1 MKALE
6 LKAESIIS
14 KNLGAMKK
22 NIFRVL
28 LAVGVVA
35 TVFAGCKKSE
45 FQQVQEPIKVTL
57 RADRPG
63 VQDETKTQLDGTD
76 VLWSVG
82 DKIGVT
88 DNAGANAT
96 NNAFTNDAT
105 DASATTTF
113 TGETAV
119 SGQLYAYY
127 PYSTEVVNTN
137 GAKPTIKTVQNPSS
151 NASFDGSCDV
161 LVSKPFSVSPE
172 GTQLSD
178 LVFRR
183 LTAVLKIVIKGEG
196 LPSGETIKS
205 ITLESS
211 ETNLTGKVNVSFD
224 KFDLDGFTSATN
236 SAKSVTVNAATP
248 FAVDGTTGL
257 FACVYP
263 GKFAAGSKLTVSG
276 TTSNCSFKKEIDIT
290 SDLVFERG
298 KITTLN
304 VTIGTAN
311 VTPSASFIF
320 NSDAGLASLGIDK
333 PNTGDG
339 TNLGN
344 NRYLVGPISM
354 IATDGTKE
362 TRVYN
367 SSGTTDL
374 RVYKDGGS
382 LSFSGATITK
392 IQLTGKDL
400 NNLSPISGTY
410 ENGTWT
416 GSAESVKFTA
426 SGTAN
431 INTIVVTYTAG
442 TTYSEYTVSCA
453 PADGGTLS
461 ASSTLAKAGTEIT
474 LTATPNNEY
483 VFNNDWSVKDDS
495 ENPVTVSNGKFT
507 MPASDVTVSAS
518 FAKKTYTI
526 DMVSPE
532 NGTFEVKVNG
542 VQASTA
548 SKGDEITLEATPVG
562 GYEFG
567 MWNVINKE
575 TSIPIT
581 VTDNKFTM
589 PGAEIQIGAT
599 FITPDSVPV
608 YASLAD
614 LVAAGA
620 PVNTGSLVTV
630 TLTDQKITKLYK
642 SGEKINGVY
651 FMVGTQEVEIY
662 CKDAPS
668 TWKEGGSISGTLTNC
683 IWQLYGTTWELCP
696 TAWTGLT
703 YKAPCATPTITF
715 TGNKATIECTTE
727 GATIKYG
734 LSNDDTQPEINTTYT
749 TEVELSNGQTIWAQA
764 TKDGMMPSDVASKKY
779 TAGTPTWTRVTTI
792 AELTAGGTFIMG
804 YEATAKSGVIVPLR
818 SADCNATTSANGIF
832 YTGTTAG
839 SSTNG
844 TIDMSKLT
852 ESADYEVYISS
863 PASGKINIQ
872 MKDEKGSYYGATSGG
887 TTSNKAR
894 LYTSGNSAETN
905 LTPEFSSE
913 TNNQFKLTSDVTG
926 QYKYLKY
933 NTGSPRFAY
942 YNSAGSN
949 IVFYKKSN

>member
-14 KNLGAMKK
+14 NNLGAMKK

-28 LAVGVVA
+28 LAVGAIA
-35 TVFAGCKKSE
+35 TVFAGCRKSE
-45 FQQVQEPIKVTL
+45 LQQAQEPIKVTL
-57 RADRPG
+57 HADRPD
-63 VQDETKTQLDGTD
+63 VQDETKTQLDGTA
-76 VLWSVG
+76 VLWSV
-82 DKIGVT
+82 DDQIGVT
-88 DNAGANAT
+88 DNAGKNAT

-105 DASATTTF
+105 VASATTSF

-137 GAKPTIKTVQNPSS
+137 GAKPTIKTVQKPSS
-151 NASFDGSCDV
+151 NASFDGSCDI

-196 LPSGETIKS
+196 LPSGEEISS
-205 ITLESS
+205 ITVESS
-211 ETNLTGKVNVSFD
+211 ETDLTGKVNVSFD

-257 FACVYP
+257 LACVYP
-263 GKFAAGSKLTVSG
+263 GKFAAGSKLTISG
-276 TTSNCSFKKEIDIT
+276 TTSNCTFKKEIDIT

-304 VTIGTAN
+304 VAIGTAN

-333 PNTGDG
+333 PNTGAG

-344 NRYLVGPISM
+344 NRYKVGPISM
-354 IATDGTKE
+354 IATNGGTA

-367 SSGTTDL
+367 SEGNTDL
-374 RVYKDGGS
+374 RVYNGGS

-392 IQLTGKDL
+392 IQLTGENLDK
-400 NNLSPISGTY
+400 LSPISGTY

-442 TTYSEYTVSCA
+442 TTYCEYTVSCA

-474 LTATPNNEY
+474 LTATPDDEY
-483 VFNNDWSVKDDS
+483 VFNNDWSVNDAS

-542 VQASTA
+542 VTAHTA
-548 SKGDEITLEATPVG
+548 SKGDQITLEATPVG

-575 TSIPIT
+575 NSNPIT
-581 VTDNKFTM
+581 VTDNKFKM
-589 PGAEIQIGAT
+589 PGANIQIGAT

-608 YASLAD
+608 FASLAD
-614 LVAAGA
+614 LVDAGA

-630 TLTDQKITKLYK
+630 TLTDQKITKLNK
-642 SGEKINGVY
+642 SGNNINGVY
-651 FMVGTQEVEIY
+651 FMVGAQEVEIY
-662 CKDAPS
+662 CTNAPS
-668 TWKEGGSISGTLTNC
+668 DWKEGGSISGTLTKC

-715 TGNKATIECTTE
+715 TGNKATIECTTD

-734 LSNDDTQPEINTTYT
+734 ISDDDTQPEINTPYT
-749 TEVELSNGQTIWAQA
+749 EAVELTDGQTIWAQA
-764 TKDGMMPSDVASKKY
+764 TKDGMMPSDIASKKY
-779 TAGTPTWTRVTTI
+779 SAGTSTGTSVTYTQSSATAASVNKGTAPEGSTVSFNNTYGSNKQQLTSGNTMTLTLNGYTGKKITGITLSMHSNKSSGAGYLSVTAGTTSLASI
-792 AELTAGGTFIMG
+792 GTSS
-804 YEATAKSGVIVPLR
+804 SGVDFNDPKWYGDWSKDVFVDVEVDITDKTHIIGSDESVTIV
-818 SADCNATTSANGIF
+818 I
-832 YTGTTAG
+832 
-839 SSTNG
+839 
-844 TIDMSKLT
+844 
-852 ESADYEVYISS
+852 
-863 PASGKINIQ
+863 
-872 MKDEKGSYYGATSGG
+872 GATINS
-887 TTSNKAR
+887 
-894 LYTSGNSAETN
+894 LYCQSFTITYE
-905 LTPEFSSE
+905 
-913 TNNQFKLTSDVTG
+913 
-926 QYKYLKY
+926 
-933 NTGSPRFAY
+933 
-942 YNSAGSN
+942 
-949 IVFYKKSN
+949 